1 MENQMTTGQ
10 LVRFSLSKLITEFFG
25 VFMLTLFWFSGGMAI
40 ILSGLWILIVFGWK
54 ISGSHYN
61 PAITLAYMFRRDG
74 KAFPRPLG
82 VAYIVAQILGGFAAA
97 LLLLFFTLNGING
110 MEVNFYCYECDPND
124 LNTCKHTWI
133 RTNCGGV
140 RFFTRTFW
148 AQAMLQEILGTFIFV
163 LFFMMMTDEKM
174 LFSKEKAINC
184 FIIASSYIAAIAI
197 FNGERNA
204 ISAASSYG
212 ACLNPAIA
220 LGIYFGA
227 LCNGAYGWDAFTT
240 IWIFPVMP
248 LIGAVLSLLFYEF
261 FYKRT
266 QEVMASEQSAIISDS
281 NHEDNPLLD

>member
-1 MENQMTTGQ
+1 
-10 LVRFSLSKLITEFFG
+10 
-25 VFMLTLFWFSGGMAI
+25 MLTLFWYSGGMAI

-61 PAITLAYMFRRDG
+61 PAITLAYMFRKGD

-82 VAYIVAQILGGFAAA
+82 IAYIVAQILGGFAAA

-110 MEVNFYCYECDPND
+110 MTVNFYCYGCDAND
-124 LNTCKHTWI
+124 LNSCKHTW
-133 RTNCGGV
+133 TPSVCAG

-148 AQAMLQEILGTFIFV
+148 AQAILQEVLGTFIFV

-197 FNGERNA
+197 FNGQRHA
-204 ISAASSYG
+204 FYAASSYG

-227 LCNGAYGWDAFTT
+227 LCNGAYGWDAFTA

-248 LIGAVLSLLFYEF
+248 LAGAVLSLLFYEF
-261 FYKRT
+261 FYKKT
-266 QEVMASEQSAIISDS
+266 QEVMMEEQQEIIIDS
-281 NHEDNPLLD
+281 NTDGNPLLD